1 MSKETRLGAR
11 RPTTDEGAQHSSSL
25 NGWGCTPKIS
35 ALREALYRKAKRE
48 PKFRFYALY
57 DRIYRRDVLEVAWLR
72 VARNGGAPGVD
83 GVRIADIK
91 SQAGGVAALVDELH
105 AELREKRY
113 QPQAVRRVM
122 IPKASGGERPLGI
135 PTVRDRVVQMAAVL
149 VLEPIFEADFK
160 DTSYGFRPGRNAHQA
175 LRAVNANLM
184 SGRREVYDADL
195 KGYFDTI
202 PHDKLMKV
210 LEMRIAD
217 RSVLA
222 LIRMWLRTPVEEHDG
237 TGQKRLRKP
246 EEGTPQGGVISP
258 LLANAYLHWLDKLFM
273 DPGGP
278 GTWAGARI
286 VRYADDFQ
294 VFAYRVTPQITTWI
308 SDLVERRM
316 GLTINVAKTSTRK
329 VVPGGDVLDFLGYR
343 MQWDRSQWP
352 GGKPWLSTKPS
363 PRSRQR
369 FRDRVHDLTGRNRG
383 SVPIDR
389 LCAQVNRYL
398 IGWMQYFGE
407 FHRGKIMGKA
417 DGFVYD
423 RMVRH
428 LKRRSQRGVRPPS
441 ESSWYRLIY
450 EHLGVHR
457 LSKPRPSTARR

>member
-1 MSKETRLGAR
+1 MLE
-11 RPTTDEGAQHSSSL
+11 
-25 NGWGCTPKIS
+25 S
-35 ALREALYRKAKRE
+35 AWRQ
-48 PKFRFYALY
+48 
-57 DRIYRRDVLEVAWLR
+57 

-83 GVRIADIK
+83 GVRISDIK
-91 SQAGGVAALVDELH
+91 SQVGGEAALVDELH

-113 QPQAVRRVM
+113 QPQAVKRVM
-122 IPKASGGERPLGI
+122 IPKANGGESPLGI
-135 PTVRDRVVQMAAVL
+135 PTLRDRVVQTAAVL
-149 VLEPIFEADFK
+149 VIEPIFEADFK

-175 LRAVNANLM
+175 LRAVKGHLQ
-184 SGRREVYDADL
+184 SGKREVYDADL

-210 LEMRIAD
+210 LEMRIVD
-217 RSVLA
+217 RSVLS
-222 LIRMWLRTPVEEHDG
+222 LIRKWLRTAVEEPDG
-237 TGQKRLRKP
+237 SGGKRLRKP
-246 EEGTPQGGVISP
+246 TAGTPQGGVVSL

-273 DPGGP
+273 AASGP

-294 VFAYRVTPQITTWI
+294 VFAHRVTPQLKAWI
-308 SDLVERRM
+308 ADLVEGRM
-316 GLTINVAKTSTRK
+316 GLTINAEKTSVRR
-329 VVPGGDVLDFLGYR
+329 VEPGGDTLDFLGFR
-343 MQWDRSQWP
+343 MQWDKSQWP

-363 PRSRQR
+363 PHSRQR
-369 FRDRVHDLTGRNRG
+369 FRDRVHELTGRNRG

-407 FHRGKIMGKA
+407 FHRGKTIGKA

-428 LKRRSQRGVRPPS
+428 LKRRSQRGVRPQS
-441 ESSWYRLIY
+441 ESGWYRLIY
-450 EHLGVHR
+450 EHLGIHR